1 MARPFIELYVGD
13 RLVEFTNPPQI
24 NITYTHEDLH
34 DPTIVKNSF
43 SKTVTVDGTPNNNII
58 FGSFFDNRRGVSYS
72 DSIQTGAYF
81 NPSKKVPFTLYRNGE
96 IVESGY
102 CKLDSVKRNRENIQ
116 YNITLYG
123 GLGQFLY
130 NLSYRDDGE
139 QMKLSDLDYGSGK
152 DDFKMTISKETV
164 KDAWIHITGVRAIS
178 SKYDKINFAPCY
190 NGIPKDFSADKVA
203 IDVWSFK
210 ANRPRLFEQFTTSKN
225 GYGLIDGKWLLGELD
240 KDYDEWQM
248 KDLRSYLQRPVIRFK
263 EIIGAC
269 CNPKNNGG
277 YEVEL
282 DEDFFNANNP
292 YYENAWMTLPLMTEI
307 EGIESDADVTV
318 KDDGTGK
325 ITLSGMEEG
334 DVFNAGINYY
344 VTSDAQVELQSNGYG
359 YSLTTG
365 VYTFKRDTPLI
376 AANMA
381 IYSQLVAYDKNGNAV
396 AGSNVISLS
405 RKYGKIPSNF
415 TYDLEYNAPVT
426 FVGGTFR
433 YMEGQSYRYR
443 FWDDYEL
450 GSYVGGDYPTHK
462 LTMEKIEYTE
472 GMYLKFVTKIATLDT
487 GTVKGYA
494 GKLFWSEGYDAYPT
508 EPKLSEKWSAVDLE
522 RVKSDWAIS
531 KKSILNTEKTPCDYF
546 LSYIKMFNLHLWKDL
561 YEDKIYV
568 KLRKNYFTGEEYDME
583 DLVDRGGEVE
593 IKPLTFDAKWYN
605 FNAEYDT
612 KGQLA
617 TDYKNEYGLT
627 YGVMKVD
634 TNYNFDSSSKNL
646 FESSAFNGAVTS
658 RSKSRYYTDLYQS
671 FPDDDVYYPPFM
683 LDGMQTIL
691 FNGSDTTEGSYL
703 TPKTSVESIN
713 WWKDKYYD
721 FMPKP
726 SFVDDKNEG
735 IDGANVLLFYNG
747 RTQMKDVQGNRMWF
761 QITDDIPQFE
771 ALNEGEPCWIWSM
784 DWDVA
789 IDYMDYLPNFSRYI
803 TNENNWVTH
812 SWDFGT
818 PKSLYI
824 PDYQIDDASNIYTQY
839 WQSYIRD
846 RYDVDTRVVN
856 CKVLL
861 KEKVFGDWLRRFY
874 FFDGCYWVLN
884 KIIDYNP
891 TDDGTTKCEFI
902 KVQDI
907 INYQ

>member
-72 DSIQTGAYF
+72 DSKQTGAYF

-102 CKLDSVKRNRENIQ
+102 CKLDSVKRNKENIQ

-139 QMKLSDLDYGSGK
+139 QMKLSDLDYGSGE
-152 DDFKMTISKETV
+152 DDFKMAISKETV
-164 KDAWIHITGVRAIS
+164 RDAWNHITGVRAVS
-178 SKYDKINFAPCY
+178 NKYDKINFAPCY

-203 IDVWSFK
+203 VDVHSFELMSPRLYQQFKLSDGDFK
-210 ANRPRLFEQFTTSKN
+210 AV
-225 GYGLIDGKWLLGELD
+225 DGWVLGELE
-240 KDYDEWQM
+240 KEYDEWQM

-263 EIIGAC
+263 EIIDAC
-269 CNPKNNGG
+269 CNPDNNGG

-325 ITLSGMEEG
+325 ITISGMNEG
-334 DVFNAGINYY
+334 DVFSAGINYFIK
-344 VTSDAQVELQSNGYG
+344 SDAVVELQSNGYG
-359 YSLTTG
+359 YRLDTG
-365 VYTFKRDTPLI
+365 VYTFKKNTPLI
-376 AANMA
+376 SANMA
-381 IYSQLVAYDKNGNAV
+381 IYSQLVAYDKDGKAV
-396 AGSNVISLS
+396 AGSNVLALS
-405 RKYGKIPSNF
+405 RKYGSIPSNF
-415 TYDLEYNAPVT
+415 TYNLEYNAPVT
-426 FVGGTFR
+426 FVNGSFH
-433 YMEGQSYRYR
+433 YMGEEDYRYR
-443 FWDDYEL
+443 FFDDYEI
-450 GSYVGGDYPTHK
+450 GSWVGGDLPIHK
-462 LTMEKIEYTE
+462 LNLDKIKYTD
-472 GMYLKFVTKIATLDT
+472 GMYLKFVTKITTIDN
-487 GTVKGYA
+487 GTVLGHA
-494 GKLFWSEGYDAYPT
+494 GKLFWTEGYDAYPT
-508 EPKLSEKWSAVDLE
+508 EPKLSEKWSEVNME
-522 RVKSDWAIS
+522 KVKSGWGIT
-531 KKSILNTEKTPCDYF
+531 KKTILNTEKTPCDYF
-546 LSYIKMFNLHLWKDL
+546 LSYVKMFNLHLWKDL

-583 DLVDRGGEVE
+583 DLVDRGSEVE

-646 FESSAFNGAVTS
+646 FESSAFNGAITS

-671 FPDDDVYYPPFM
+671 FYDDDVYYPPFM

-691 FNGSDTTEGSYL
+691 FKGSDTTEGSYL
-703 TPKTSVESIN
+703 TPKTSVEAIN

-747 RTQMKDVQGNRMWF
+747 RTQMKDVQGKRMWF

-784 DWDVA
+784 DWDA
-789 IDYMDYLPNFSRYI
+789 SIDDMDYLPNFSRYI

-824 PDYQIDDASNIYTQY
+824 PDYQIDDVSNIYTQY
-839 WQSYIRD
+839 WQTYIRD

-874 FFDGCYWVLN
+874 FWDGCYWVLN

-902 KVQDI
+902 KIQDI
-907 INYQ
+907 NNYQ